1 MNLLSYIKKFDW
13 IILGA
18 IIALVFLGVIS
29 IYSSSLITQ
38 DFTDLYK
45 QLGFLGVSI
54 ILMVIVSFFD
64 YRKLR
69 ENSTL
74 IMLFYIISIGLLIGV
89 LFMPTIRDT
98 ASWVPMVRKTIATK
112 RKAITNAHTDAV
124 IKDTATIMESSVPHG
139 VRASATAK
147 DIMQLSPLQL
157 LLYRIGLIVCIFGLF
172 FGISYIALAYFRKN
186 A

>member
-1 MNLLSYIKKFDW
+1 MICCSSKVRFLC
-13 IILGA
+13 A
-18 IIALVFLGVIS
+18 IAYSKCSLGVIAMALFVCMML
-29 IYSSSLITQ
+29 SSCRTKSSATSAVMATATIGNIETAYMDSSCKVIQ
-38 DFTDLYK
+38 WDVYVTD
-45 QLGFLGVSI
+45 
-54 ILMVIVSFFD
+54 
-64 YRKLR
+64 
-69 ENSTL
+69 TL
-74 IMLFYIISIGLLIGV
+74 K
-89 LFMPTIRDT
+89 DT

-112 RKAITNAHTDAV
+112 RQAITNAHTDAV

-139 VRASATAK
+139 AHASTNDK